1 MAIKSFCALICLAL
15 AGCGTVAPDVVVRNV
30 PVPTPC
36 VEPVPER
43 PSMPTE
49 SLRPGADLFV
59 FATHAQAEIEVR
71 EAYEVRLLKAL
82 QACR

>member
-1 MAIKSFCALICLAL
+1 MAFESTCALICLAL
-15 AGCGTVAPDVVVRNV
+15 AGCGTMPGAVEVRV
-30 PVPTPC
+30 PVPIPC
-36 VEPVPER
+36 AEPVPER
-43 PSMPTE
+43 PNMPTE
-49 SLRPGADLFV
+49 SLRPGVDLFV